1 MRGIFFFFFFV
12 KSSRIQARVSTREK
26 KRVLAFTRTVFAMQL
41 NKLSL
46 TTFRNYL
53 SKTIDFSSGITVL
66 LGPNAAGKT
75 NILEA
80 IYLLAT
86 GMSFRA
92 QKIEEMVHWEAEVSH
107 VQGSVSG
114 ADGIPDRLAPHS
126 RQAVEDDTLD
136 LKSVSSVSNE
146 RRDDVELQVTLTRGM
161 VQGRRVAKRRL
172 LVNGVPRRQKDFVGN
187 LKAVVF
193 LPQDLELISGS
204 PNKRRNYLDQVLM
217 QVDSEYARALFAYD
231 NALRRRNK
239 LLDAIR
245 EGKAPHTSLAFWDMS
260 LLKNGMLLT
269 TKREAYIEAINE
281 QARIQNAW
289 QEMLQL
295 AYVPSRLSPQRLD
308 QYAQSEL
315 AAGHTLIGPHKDDIA
330 LFKQESPQVNRDLA
344 IFGSR
349 GEQRMGVLW
358 LKLQQ
363 LAYLKE
369 TLGEPPLLLLDD
381 IFSEL
386 DEAHDE
392 LVKKT
397 LVSQQ
402 TIITATNTFEAIMN
416 QASFIRL

>member
-1 MRGIFFFFFFV
+1 M
-12 KSSRIQARVSTREK
+12 
-26 KRVLAFTRTVFAMQL
+26 
-41 NKLSL
+41 
-46 TTFRNYL
+46 
-53 SKTIDFSSGITVL
+53 L

-92 QKIEEMVHWEAEVSH
+92 QKIEEMVQWEAEVSH

-172 LVNGVPRRQKDFVGN
+172 LVNGVPRRQVDFIGN

-193 LPQDLELISGS
+193 LPEDLELISGS
-204 PNKRRNYLDQVLM
+204 PSKRRNYLDQVLS
-217 QVDSEYARALFAYD
+217 QADPVYASSLFAYE

-239 LLDAIR
+239 LLEAIR
-245 EGKAPHTSLAFWDMS
+245 EGKAPRKSLSYWDMS
-260 LLKNGMLLT
+260 LLKNGMLIT
-269 TKREAYIEAINE
+269 QKRETYIETINE
-281 QARIQNAW
+281 QARSNHAW
-289 QEMLQL
+289 QEALQL
-295 AYVPSRLSPQRLD
+295 HYVPSRLSPERL
-308 QYAQSEL
+308 QKYAQTEL

-330 LFKQESPQVNRDLA
+330 LNKQESASINRNLA
-344 IFGSR
+344 QFGSR

-392 LVKKT
+392 LVKQT
-397 LVSQQ
+397 LATQQ
-402 TIITATNTFEAIMN
+402 TIITATNTFEAIMD
-416 QASFIRL
+416 QAHFIRL

>member
-1 MRGIFFFFFFV
+1 M
-12 KSSRIQARVSTREK
+12 SLQ
-26 KRVLAFTRTVFAMQL
+26 
-41 NKLSL
+41 KLTL

-53 SKTIDFSSGITVL
+53 SKQLEFSPGTTVL

-86 GMSFRA
+86 GLSFRA
-92 QKIEEMVHWEAEVSH
+92 QKIEEMVQWEAEVGHITAEIAISAELPITNY
-107 VQGSVSG
+107 QLPKNS
-114 ADGIPDRLAPHS
+114 
-126 RQAVEDDTLD
+126 QALIINDQKT
-136 LKSVSSVSNE
+136 
-146 RRDDVELQVTLTRGM
+146 ELQVTLTRGM

-172 LVNGVPRRQKDFVGN
+172 LVNGVPRRQVDFIGN

-193 LPQDLELISGS
+193 LPEDLELISGS
-204 PNKRRNYLDQVLM
+204 PSKRRNYLDQVLS
-217 QVDSEYARALFAYD
+217 QADPVYASSLFAYE

-239 LLDAIR
+239 LLEAIR
-245 EGKAPHTSLAFWDMS
+245 EAKAPKESLSYWDMS
-260 LLKNGMLLT
+260 LLKNGMLIT
-269 TKREAYIEAINE
+269 QKRETYIETINE
-281 QARIQNAW
+281 QARSNHAW
-289 QEMLQL
+289 QEALQL
-295 AYVPSRLSPQRLD
+295 HYVPSRLSPERL
-308 QYAQSEL
+308 QKYAQTEL

-330 LFKQESPQVNRDLA
+330 LNKQESASINRNLA
-344 IFGSR
+344 QFGSR

-392 LVKKT
+392 LVKQT
-397 LVSQQ
+397 LATQQ

-416 QASFIRL
+416 QAHFIRL

>member
-1 MRGIFFFFFFV
+1 M
-12 KSSRIQARVSTREK
+12 SLQ
-26 KRVLAFTRTVFAMQL
+26 
-41 NKLSL
+41 KLTL

-53 SKTIDFSSGITVL
+53 SKSIDFSSGTTVL
-66 LGPNAAGKT
+66 LGHNAAGKT

-92 QKIEEMVHWEAEVSH
+92 QKIEEMVQWEAEVSH
-107 VQGSVSG
+107 VQASVSG
-114 ADGIPDRLAPHS
+114 ADGIPDRLAHHS
-126 RQAVEDDTLD
+126 RQAVEDDKPDGTD
-136 LKSVSSVSNE
+136 
-146 RRDDVELQVTLTRGM
+146 LQVTLTRGM
-161 VQGRRVAKRRL
+161 VQGKRVAKRRL

-204 PNKRRNYLDQVLM
+204 PSKRRNYLDQVLM

-245 EGKAPHTSLAFWDMS
+245 EGRAPHTSLAFWDMS

-269 TKREAYIEAINE
+269 NKREAYIEAINE
-281 QARIQNAW
+281 QARNQNAW

-295 AYVPSRLSPQRLD
+295 AYMPSRLSPQRLD

-363 LAYLKE
+363 LDFMKQA
-369 TLGEPPLLLLDD
+369 LGESPLLLLDD

-386 DEAHDE
+386 DKAHDE
-392 LVKKT
+392 LVKQT

-402 TIITATNTFEAIMN
+402 TIITATNTFEAIMD